1 MSKLKPSFRRI
12 DSMGCVVVTAIAL
25 HRCDL
30 GSSFGLHALCETGL
44 EPRSQSF
51 SAISNATS
59 HVKLVGTRVARTVL
73 RTKLFNRFVVSLF
86 PLLLE
91 DFDRV
96 LRFSPLVI
104 NQLFQFQLMLRYGR

>member
-1 MSKLKPSFRRI
+1 MSKLKPSLHRI

-51 SAISNATS
+51 SAISNVTS
-59 HVKLVGTRVARTVL
+59 HVKLVGTRV
-73 RTKLFNRFVVSLF
+73 SLSS
-86 PLLLE
+86 
-91 DFDRV
+91 
-96 LRFSPLVI
+96 FSRSFFLSF
-104 NQLFQFQLMLRYGR
+104 LCS